1 MEEFQFS
8 QNKKERFEKYALIF
22 LSILI
27 TLSCSFYL
35 FLPIIVKFWG
45 REVGNIAFDLMVVGL
60 IMCLLQILYCIIR
73 RKITHENFFSR
84 ILLINMIVLILF
96 IYSVV
101 ISIHT
106 DNERKMKVREKWRNS
121 EDSVF
126 VVPRD

>member
-22 LSILI
+22 LSILT

-35 FLPIIVKFWG
+35 FLPIIVKFLG

-60 IMCLLQILYCIIR
+60 IMCLLHILYCIIR
-73 RKITHENFFSR
+73 KKVTHKKFFSR
-84 ILLINMIVLILF
+84 ILLINVIVLVLF
-96 IYSVV
+96 IYSVI

-106 DNERKMKVREKWRNS
+106 DYERKMKVREKWRNS